1 MNRITLIAAAI
12 LLATVTAFAGS
23 DHYGSENVNKL
34 RSPVGIDHGVTASI
48 HKPATGKHVHKPATG
63 KHVIVDPNTTTVPST
78 NESWPDFN
86 RGIWGNN

>member
-34 RSPVGIDHGVTASI
+34 RSPFGIDHGVTASI
-48 HKPATGKHVHKPATG
+48 HKPATG